1 MHTLRQSAED
11 CSMKKTLTTLVAFR
25 AFLDEHGID
34 YSTWGEGPTKTVE
47 RLFYEYLSGET
58 TFILRKKRLLRVVKR
73 VQILVYY
80 KTRKGTLFKLIE
92 KRQVFRNGGVRMR
105 SRRRS
110 LSEKMPVG
118 EKGMDAA
125 MRALKEEIGVAG
137 LDPTV
142 FKQLKSIRQGKPKSS
157 RSYPGLPS
165 IHFGPRFK
173 VMMPSAFYERAGY
186 DEVQQDKTTEFR
198 WRVMRKRK

>member
-1 MHTLRQSAED
+1 
-11 CSMKKTLTTLVAFR
+11 MKKTLTTLAAFKK
-25 AFLDEHGID
+25 FLDSYGVD
-34 YSTWGEGPTKTVE
+34 YSAWGFGPTKTVE

-58 TFILRKKRLLRVVKR
+58 TFIVRKKRLIRVVKR

-80 KTRKGTLFKLIE
+80 KTRKGTRLMLIE
-92 KRQVFRNGGVRMR
+92 MRQVFRNGGVRKR

-110 LSEKMPVG
+110 LSEKMLIG
-118 EKGMDAA
+118 EQGFDAA

-137 LDPTV
+137 LDRML
-142 FKQLKSIRQGKPKSS
+142 FKKLKSIMPGKPQNS

-165 IHFGPRFK
+165 IHYGPRFK
-173 VMMPSAFYERAGY
+173 VMMPAAFYLRAGY

-198 WRVMRKRK
+198 WRKVSQRK